1 MKLYVS
7 SDQEGVSGIATRS
20 RDNWD
25 QAENKRLQTEEMVAL
40 CNAMLEYDPKIKIV
54 VNDSHGKG
62 LNLDFEKLPEPVDM
76 IRQSPEILD
85 QMYGIDE
92 SYDGFMFF
100 AHAMRGVL
108 GATLSHVWEVQH
120 VKINGKSLGEAG
132 LAAYYAAHFGVPFVY
147 ASGDDAYFREVK
159 ELSPTTEGQRTESNN
174 RGGYC
179 QVWYGSICRTKQAS
193 KGGEENHRSRRQ
205 KGVKAPGGWR
215 NSSG

>member
-108 GATLSHVWEVQH
+108 GATLS
-120 VKINGKSLGEAG
+120 GKP
-132 LAAYYAAHFGVPFVY
+132 V
-147 ASGDDAYFREVK
+147 
-159 ELSPTTEGQRTESNN
+159 
-174 RGGYC
+174 
-179 QVWYGSICRTKQAS
+179 
-193 KGGEENHRSRRQ
+193 
-205 KGVKAPGGWR
+205 
-215 NSSG
+215 